1 MEKPLLPLGLP
12 EIVGSPGL
20 SRRLARIA
28 AARLVML
35 TLALALV
42 GLFYLRGGGLG
53 SVTLRIGLG
62 TLVVSF
68 TLAGLYALVLRTGK
82 ALVFVA
88 DAQLVFDQLTWTVVA
103 YLTGGASSGAAS
115 FYGLSCL
122 VGALLTGFR
131 GAAIAAASGV
141 VAYSTMVLLLAAKLL
156 VPPSDQPLSLYRLGW
171 DEVGF
176 YIAIHALVELVL
188 ALLSGALAERLRATG
203 GELVL
208 ATERADRAERMAA
221 LGRLATGLAHE
232 IRNPLGSIA
241 GSVQLLKGARG
252 LSEDER
258 ALCEIIQREAGRL
271 NDLVT
276 DMMDLSRPREP
287 QMVTIDIARLVR
299 EVVDLAGK
307 SGRGASDVA
316 VTYEGPESA
325 QIVADGAQL
334 RQLVWNLVR
343 NGVQASTAGDRVVVS
358 LTAEPEPGKNLELA
372 VRDRGPGIA
381 PEARGRLFDAFFTTR
396 SHGTG
401 VGLAVV
407 KRIADEHGF
416 SLSVDSESEKGAVF
430 RVGMPKAPSNPPP
443 TDRPESDTI

>member
-1 MEKPLLPLGLP
+1 VSGPVLPLGLP
-12 EIVGSPGL
+12 EMVASPGL
-20 SRRLARIA
+20 SRRLAWIT
-28 AARLVML
+28 AARLVLL

-53 SVTLRIGLG
+53 SLTLRLVLG

-68 TLAGLYALVLRTGK
+68 ALAGLYALVLRTGK
-82 ALVFVA
+82 GLFFVA
-88 DAQLVFDQLTWTVVA
+88 DAQLVLDAITWTVVA

-131 GAAIAAASGV
+131 GAAIAAGCGV
-141 VAYSTMVLLLAAKLL
+141 VAYSTMVLLLATQVLA
-156 VPPSDQPLSLYRLGW
+156 PPHDQPLSLYVLSG
-171 DEVGF
+171 DEVRF
-176 YIAIHALVELVL
+176 HLAVNALVQLVV
-188 ALLSGALAERLRATG
+188 ALLSGSLAERLRATG
-203 GELVL
+203 GELAV
-208 ATERADRAERMAA
+208 AKERAERAEHMAL
-221 LGRLATGLAHE
+221 LGRLAAGLAHE

-241 GSVQLLKGARG
+241 GSVQLLKAADA
-252 LSEDER
+252 LSEDDR

-276 DMMDLSRPREP
+276 DMMDLSRPRRPE
-287 QMVTIDIARLVR
+287 MARIDVARLVR
-299 EVVDLAGK
+299 EVVELAGK
-307 SGRGASDVA
+307 SGRGVSDVA
-316 VTYEGPESA
+316 IKYEGPESA
-325 QIVADGAQL
+325 RVVADGAQL

-343 NGVQASTAGDRVVVS
+343 NGVQASSAGDRVVVS
-358 LTAEPEPGKNLELA
+358 LAPRPERKLELA
-372 VRDRGPGIA
+372 VSDRGVGIA

-416 SLSVDSESEKGAVF
+416 SLSVDSGTEKGAVF
-430 RVGMPKAPSNPPP
+430 RLTMSNADDDPPDA
-443 TDRPESDTI
+443 TREQSQQ

>member
-1 MEKPLLPLGLP
+1 MIPLGLP

-20 SRRLARIA
+20 SRRLATLT
-28 AARLVML
+28 AARLVLL

-68 TLAGLYALVLRTGK
+68 ALAGIYALVLRTGK
-82 ALVFVA
+82 ALTFLA
-88 DAQLVFDQLTWTVVA
+88 DAQLVLDQLTWTVVA

-131 GAAIAAASGV
+131 GSAVAAVSGV
-141 VAYSTMVLLLAAKLL
+141 VAYSTMVLLLATKVLG
-156 VPPSDQPLSLYRLGW
+156 PPSDQPESLYVLSW
-171 DEVGF
+171 DEVRF
-176 YIAIHALVELVL
+176 YLAVHALVELVV
-188 ALLSGALAERLRATG
+188 ALLSGALVERLRATG

-208 ATERADRAERMAA
+208 ATERAERAERMAM

-241 GSVQLLKGARG
+241 GSVQLLKAARG
-252 LSEDER
+252 ITDEDR

-276 DMMDLSRPREP
+276 DMMDLSRPRRPELAR
-287 QMVTIDIARLVR
+287 VDVARLVR
-299 EVVDLAGK
+299 EVVELAGK
-307 SGRGASDVA
+307 SGRGGTDVA
-316 VTYEGPESA
+316 VTYDGPDA
-325 QIVADGAQL
+325 AHVVADAAQL

-343 NGVQASTAGDRVVVS
+343 NGVQASSAGDRVVAS
-358 LTAEPEPGKNLELA
+358 LAPRESDECWELA
-372 VRDRGPGIA
+372 VSDHGVGIA

-407 KRIADEHGF
+407 KRIADEHAF
-416 SLSVDSESEKGAVF
+416 ALSVDTDRPKGAVF
-430 RVGMPKAPSNPPP
+430 RVRMPDADKENTSESATPA
-443 TDRPESDTI
+443 RPA